1 MRIKDIVRL
10 SLLSMLKNKM
20 RTALTVLGMVIGI
33 SSIIIVFSAGE
44 GIRSLI
50 VGQIESFGTDII
62 EVEIK
67 VPSTKSGSAGDTE
80 SATNLASGVQVTSL
94 KEEDLNE
101 INKLEN
107 ISGGYGAI
115 TNQAPITYLNE
126 TKQGLIMGVSSDYI
140 NIDKSE
146 IDQGYF
152 FSEADNNSLSQVV
165 VLGPKIS
172 QELFGDD
179 NPIGKNIIIQ
189 RGRYQVIGL
198 LKEKGA
204 TMGFDFDDL
213 ILMPVKTLQKKMMG
227 IDYYMYSVHQL
238 VNSSKAEETA
248 DLIKEILRENHD
260 ISDPLKDDFIVTTM
274 KEMLETTKTVTNALT
289 ILLLLIVAISLI
301 VGGVGI
307 LNVMYVIVSER
318 TPEIGLRKA
327 VGAKFSDIMQ
337 QFLIESILIT
347 FIGAVIGI
355 ILGIIISFFVYLL
368 ANYFGLE
375 WKFIIPIKSFIV
387 AILFALLFGV
397 LFGLLPARKAGKL
410 DPVEALRRD

>member
-1 MRIKDIVRL
+1 MRIKDIIRL
-10 SLLSMLKNKM
+10 SFLSMLKNKM

-33 SSIIIVFSAGE
+33 SSIIVVFSAGE

-80 SATNLASGVQVTSL
+80 SATSLASGVQVTSL

-115 TNQAPITYLNE
+115 TNQAPVTYLNE
-126 TKQGLIMGVSSDYI
+126 TKQGLIMGVSADYI

-179 NPIGKNIIIQ
+179 NPIGKNITIQ
-189 RGRYQVIGL
+189 RGRYQVVGL

-213 ILMPVKTLQKKMMG
+213 IIMPVKTLQKKMMG
-227 IDYYMYSVHQL
+227 IDYYMYFVHQL
-238 VNSSKAEETA
+238 VDSNKAEETA
-248 DLIKEILRENHD
+248 DSIKEILRENHD
-260 ISDPLKDDFIVTTM
+260 ISDPIKDDFIVTTM
-274 KEMLETTKTVTNALT
+274 KEMLSTTKTVTNALT

-355 ILGIIISFFVYLL
+355 ILGIVISFFVYLL

-375 WKFIIPIKSFIV
+375 WKFIVPIKSFIV
-387 AILFALLFGV
+387 AVLFALLFGV

>member
-1 MRIKDIVRL
+1 MRIKDIIRL
-10 SLLSMLKNKM
+10 SFLSMLKNKM

-33 SSIIIVFSAGE
+33 SSIIVVFSAGE

-80 SATNLASGVQVTSL
+80 SATSLASGVQVTSL

-115 TNQAPITYLNE
+115 TNQAPVTYLNE
-126 TKQGLIMGVSSDYI
+126 TKQGLIMGVSADYI

-179 NPIGKNIIIQ
+179 NPIGKNITIQ
-189 RGRYQVIGL
+189 RGRYQVVGL

-213 ILMPVKTLQKKMMG
+213 IIMPVKTLQKKMMG
-227 IDYYMYSVHQL
+227 IDYYMYFVHQL
-238 VNSSKAEETA
+238 VDSNKAEETA
-248 DLIKEILRENHD
+248 DSIKEILRENHD
-260 ISDPLKDDFIVTTM
+260 ISDPIKDDFIVTTM
-274 KEMLETTKTVTNALT
+274 KEMLSTTKTVTNVLT

-355 ILGIIISFFVYLL
+355 ILGIVISFFVYLL

-375 WKFIIPIKSFIV
+375 WKFIVPIKSFIV
-387 AILFALLFGV
+387 AVLFALLFGV

>member
-67 VPSTKSGSAGDTE
+67 VPSTKSGSAGETE

>member
-1 MRIKDIVRL
+1 
-10 SLLSMLKNKM
+10 
-20 RTALTVLGMVIGI
+20 
-33 SSIIIVFSAGE
+33 
-44 GIRSLI
+44 
-50 VGQIESFGTDII
+50 
-62 EVEIK
+62 
-67 VPSTKSGSAGDTE
+67 
-80 SATNLASGVQVTSL
+80 
-94 KEEDLNE
+94 
-101 INKLEN
+101 
-107 ISGGYGAI
+107 
-115 TNQAPITYLNE
+115 
-126 TKQGLIMGVSSDYI
+126 
-140 NIDKSE
+140 
-146 IDQGYF
+146 
-152 FSEADNNSLSQVV
+152 
-165 VLGPKIS
+165 
-172 QELFGDD
+172 
-179 NPIGKNIIIQ
+179 
-189 RGRYQVIGL
+189 
-198 LKEKGA
+198 
-204 TMGFDFDDL
+204 
-213 ILMPVKTLQKKMMG
+213 
-227 IDYYMYSVHQL
+227 L
-238 VNSSKAEETA
+238 VDSSKAEETA

>member
-10 SLLSMLKNKM
+10 SFLSMLKNKM

-62 EVEIK
+62 EVEVK
-67 VPSTKSGSAGDTE
+67 VPSTKTGREGDAE
-80 SATNLASGVQVTSL
+80 SATSLASGIQVTSL
-94 KEEDLNE
+94 KEEDLEE

-107 ISGGYGAI
+107 ISGGYGSI
-115 TNQAPITYLNE
+115 TNQAPVTYLNE
-126 TKQGLIMGVSSDYI
+126 TRQGLIMGVGSDYI

-152 FSEADNNSLSQVV
+152 FSEAENDSLAQVA
-165 VLGPKIS
+165 VLGPKIAKK
-172 QELFGDD
+172 LFGDE
-179 NPIGKNIIIQ
+179 NPIGKSITIQ

-213 ILMPVKTLQKKMMG
+213 ILLPVKTLQKKMMG
-227 IDYYMYSVHQL
+227 IDYYMYSVHKL
-238 VNSSKAEETA
+238 VDPEKSEETA
-248 DLIKEILRENHD
+248 DLIREILRENHD
-260 ISDPLKDDFIVTTM
+260 ISDPVKDDFRVTTM
-274 KEMLETTKTVTNALT
+274 KEMLATTKTITNALT

-355 ILGIIISFFVYLL
+355 ILGVIFSFFIYLI

-375 WKFIIPIKSFIV
+375 WKFIVPIKSFIV
-387 AILFALLFGV
+387 ATLFALLFGV